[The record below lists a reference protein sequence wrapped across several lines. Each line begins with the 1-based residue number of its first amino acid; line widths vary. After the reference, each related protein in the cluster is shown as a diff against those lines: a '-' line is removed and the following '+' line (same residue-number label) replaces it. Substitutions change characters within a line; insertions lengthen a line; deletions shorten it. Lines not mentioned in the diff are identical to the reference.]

1 MHNIRCPCCDK
12 IFETDYS
19 PDYREGATMNCPEC
33 NALLLNRNHH
43 ILDFHK
49 WLHYENDGDW
59 PLNGEDSHSINL
71 SEKD

>member
-1 MHNIRCPCCDK
+1 
-12 IFETDYS
+12 
-19 PDYREGATMNCPEC
+19 MNCPMC

-43 ILDFHK
+43 ILNFHK

-59 PLNGEDSHSINL
+59 PVNGEHSQSINL